1 MLSSILKEHNAIHRR
16 GVRPVVQSSS
26 DLQKVQLHIF
36 TVKGKK
42 ANGDLVD
49 IQLSVN
55 AYLLNYGPCIF
66 YHIIT
71 DTPYKKGAWLD
82 HPYMNLKM
90 DYDSCNIMVA
100 DHIDDTPAIRKMI
113 EDIVIPN
120 VWQEYTKLGDTF
132 SKDQIKSTLLDKTI
146 DMNGYK
152 DSFDFNPT
160 YVKLKLRVHLLELE
174 NNQLALKLSTNI
186 PMKENEDWSL
196 HPFRYLKS
204 KNLKSICGILN
215 DTPAVRQIIDDLVN
229 PNKFKLCT
237 TYDIDYRAHLIENLS
252 KFFVKPNSEMKTKSQ
267 VINDLIS
274 CLQTHWS

>member
-1 MLSSILKEHNAIHRR
+1 MLSSIIKEHNAIHRR

-36 TVKGKK
+36 TLKGKK

-55 AYLLNYGPCIF
+55 AYILNYGPCIY

-82 HPYMNLKM
+82 HPYMNLRM

-120 VWQEYTKLGDTF
+120 VWEKCTKLGDTF
-132 SKDQIKSTLLDKTI
+132 SKDQIISTLLDKTI
-146 DMNGYK
+146 DMVGNK
-152 DSFDFNPT
+152 DSSEFYPIN
-160 YVKLKLRVHLLELE
+160 VKLKLRVHLLELE
-174 NNQLALKLSTNI
+174 NNQLALKLSTNV
-186 PMKENEDWSL
+186 PMKDSEEWTL
-196 HPFRYLKS
+196 HPFRYLKH

-215 DTPAVRQIIDDLVN
+215 DTPAIRQIIDDLVN
-229 PNKFKLCT
+229 PDKFKLYT
-237 TYDIDYRAHLIENLS
+237 SYDIDYRAHLIENLS
-252 KFFVKPNSEMKTKSQ
+252 KLFVKPDSQTKTQSQ
-267 VINDLIS
+267 VINSLIS